1 MARGRLSSRQRRNLR
16 NGLLF
21 ISPWIIGF
29 LGLTFYPILSSF
41 YYSLTQYSG
50 VGTANFVGFQN
61 YQAMFSSDTMFR
73 TSMGNTLFM
82 VLIDL
87 PAGIVAGVL
96 IAVLLNMKVKA
107 QGLFRTIFFLPSV
120 IPAIGA
126 TMLFLWIFNPEFGMA
141 NSFLHLFGLKGLGWF
156 ADPSTSKPSLILLD
170 LWGVGGGMVIYLAN
184 LQDIP
189 TSLYD
194 AAAVDGAG
202 TLRKFTHITLPMLT
216 PSIFFNLIMGFI
228 AMFNYFTQAFV
239 ATQGGPDN
247 STMFYALY
255 LFSQAFSYFN
265 LGYASA
271 MAWVLFVIVLI
282 ITLILFRTSWRWVFY
297 AGDN

>member
-1 MARGRLSSRQRRNLR
+1 
-16 NGLLF
+16 
-21 ISPWIIGF
+21 
-29 LGLTFYPILSSF
+29 
-41 YYSLTQYSG
+41 
-50 VGTANFVGFQN
+50 
-61 YQAMFSSDTMFR
+61 
-73 TSMGNTLFM
+73 
-82 VLIDL
+82 
-87 PAGIVAGVL
+87 
-96 IAVLLNMKVKA
+96 
-107 QGLFRTIFFLPSV
+107 
-120 IPAIGA
+120 
-126 TMLFLWIFNPEFGMA
+126 MLFLWIFNPEFGLA
-141 NSFLHLFGLKGLGWF
+141 NSFLHLFGLKGPGWF

-189 TSLYD
+189 KSLYD

-202 TLRKFTHITLPMLT
+202 SLRKFTHITLPMLT

-255 LFSQAFSYFN
+255 LFTQAFSYFN